1 METVSV
7 NQSKDTNSLL
17 IASYCQFLVDLFYY
31 KFFSKLFDT
40 SIGDL
45 SVCFPSFDQCV
56 KVQPEMISFK
66 DFFCQ
71 ILGTDQLRFCD
82 TAL

>member
-17 IASYCQFLVDLFYY
+17 IASYLFYY

-40 SIGDL
+40 SIGNL
-45 SVCFPSFDQCV
+45 SVFFSSFDQCV

-71 ILGTDQLRFCD
+71 ILGRDQLRFCD